1 MASLFT
7 KIINRE
13 LPAEFVY
20 EDDLCVAI
28 KDIQPTAPIHLLIIP
43 KKEVRSIADAS
54 KEDQNLLG
62 HLILVARKI
71 AEQLNVADHG
81 FRLVINTNADAGQT
95 VFHLHMH
102 FIAGQ
107 TLPWP

>member
-20 EDDLCVAI
+20 EDDLCVVI

-43 KKEVRSIADAS
+43 KKEVRSVADAS
-54 KEDQNLLG
+54 SEDQSLLG
-62 HLILVARKI
+62 HLILVAREI
-71 AEQLNVADHG
+71 AEQLNVADDG

-107 TLPWP
+107 PLSWP

>member
-71 AEQLNVADHG
+71 AEQLNVADNG